1 MITSAVADLKDA
13 VALVTGAGGG
23 IGEAVCTALRETG
36 ARVIATDLISAPDHA
51 NAATWLE
58 HDVTSAR
65 DWERVIEEIQARFG
79 RLDCLV
85 NNAGI
90 SLVAGIADTS
100 IKQWRRVQSVNVE
113 SALLGMQAAL
123 PLLRE
128 SGKTRAG
135 GSSVVNFSSVA
146 GLRGAP
152 FNAAYCASKG
162 AVKLLSK
169 CAALEFAALGYP
181 IRVNSIHPGGVETAM
196 MDSIMARYVEV
207 GFAPSIEAAKA
218 AVNALHPLGRM
229 AQPAEIA
236 AGAVFLCSSQS
247 SFMTGS
253 ELVMDGGFTTR

>member
-1 MITSAVADLKDA
+1 MNAATSTDLKDA
-13 VALVTGAGGG
+13 VVLVTGAGGG
-23 IGEAVCTALRETG
+23 IGEALCIALREAG
-36 ARVIATDLISAPDHA
+36 ARVIATDLIAASDAA
-51 NAATWLE
+51 NAATWLR
-58 HDVTSAR
+58 HDVTSAD
-65 DWERVIEEIQARFG
+65 DWRRVIEDIQTRFG

-85 NNAGI
+85 NNAGV
-90 SLVAGIADTS
+90 SLVASIAEMS
-100 IKQWRRVQSVNVE
+100 IEQWRRVQSVNVE
-113 SALLGMQAAL
+113 STLLGLQAAL

-146 GLRGAP
+146 GLRGAA

-169 CAALEFAALGYP
+169 SAALEFAALGYP
-181 IRVNSIHPGGVETAM
+181 IRVNSIHPGGVETSM

-207 GFAPSIEAAKA
+207 GFAPSMEAAKVS
-218 AVNALHPLGRM
+218 VNAMHPLGRM

-253 ELVMDGGFTTR
+253 ELVMDGGFTAR